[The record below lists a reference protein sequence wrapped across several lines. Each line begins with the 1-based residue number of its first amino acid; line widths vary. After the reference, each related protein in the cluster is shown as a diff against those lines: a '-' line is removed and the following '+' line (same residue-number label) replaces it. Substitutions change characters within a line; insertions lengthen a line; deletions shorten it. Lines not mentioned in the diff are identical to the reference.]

1 MAREAAPVSRH
12 HTKTGADTGREAASG
27 GEHAIDDDDDDVDDD
42 TDDDDDDEEEEERR
56 PCLRAKGGRRL
67 GVQR

>member
-27 GEHAIDDDDDDVDDD
+27 GEHAIDDDDDEEEE
-42 TDDDDDDEEEEERR
+42 EEEEERR